1 MTAPVVINPEAAK
14 GLSSE
19 FRLAEQAV
27 HVCDWETA
35 ERILQ
40 ERCSDEDMAEP
51 RYQALQV
58 WVRANLH
65 HPDVAISINDLTV
78 ILMGQPECEDA
89 LYYRGLLNK
98 RIDREK
104 AALRDFVTV
113 AKLNAGHMGALTEI
127 KLLRDAGKRR

>member
-1 MTAPVVINPEAAK
+1 MVINPEAANV
-14 GLSSE
+14 LSSE

-51 RYQALQV
+51 LYQALQV